1 MTRKNKIHVLK
12 KQQMILF
19 LILKERMIV
28 MTDKE
33 FHDLNNYKKEIG
45 KMSVEMA
52 NAKFHKGYSD
62 DSDGYSFEDSIADLE
77 FKRDILRGVD
87 PIDALCDLQEKTL
100 VYQLLNPNSNIYEQE
115 EIFDYDEDY

>member
-1 MTRKNKIHVLK
+1 
-12 KQQMILF
+12 
-19 LILKERMIV
+19 
-28 MTDKE
+28 MTDKK

-100 VYQLLNPNSNIYEQE
+100 VYQLLNPNPNIYEQE

>member
-1 MTRKNKIHVLK
+1 
-12 KQQMILF
+12 
-19 LILKERMIV
+19 MIV

-33 FHDLNNYKKEIG
+33 FHDLNNYKKKIG

-100 VYQLLNPNSNIYEQE
+100 VYQLLNPNPNIYEQE

>member
-1 MTRKNKIHVLK
+1 
-12 KQQMILF
+12 
-19 LILKERMIV
+19 

-33 FHDLNNYKKEIG
+33 LHDLNNYKKEIG

-62 DSDGYSFEDSIADLE
+62 DSDGYSFEGSIADLE
-77 FKRDILRGVD
+77 FQWDILRGAD

-100 VYQLLNPNSNIYEQE
+100 IYQLLNPNPNVYESE
-115 EIFDYDEDY
+115 EDFDYGYDDDYYYGSY